1 MKNNIKIDGIYKT
14 KTACFYYITFIILV
28 IIVYIII
35 KIFFNKTFKFKVF
48 ENQKI
53 NKLYQYLINSNL
65 IKLIL
70 VFGLIILFV
79 IWIKKFKNYTCEH
92 RYIGIY
98 EVKGQFSSLYDTI
111 KRCENKDK
119 LINKGMRIFHNFY
132 GQWIHEYEIPQYKNS
147 DFLQK
152 RKIKYE
158 MFNKYLNEIEELKK
172 NVNNR
177 FIVF

>member
-1 MKNNIKIDGIYKT
+1 MKIDGIYKT

-35 KIFFNKTFKFKVF
+35 KIFFNKTSKFKVF

-92 RYIGIY
+92 RYIGIH

-119 LINKGMRIFHNFY
+119 LMNKGMKIFHNFY
-132 GQWIHEYEIPQYKNS
+132 GQWIHVYEIPQYKNS

-172 NVNNR
+172 ECKQ
-177 FIVF
+177 

>member
-1 MKNNIKIDGIYKT
+1 MKNNKINMEIDDIYKT

-28 IIVYIII
+28 IIAYIII
-35 KIFFNKTFKFKVF
+35 KIFFNKASNFKVF

-70 VFGLIILFV
+70 IFGLIILFV
-79 IWIKKFKNYTCEH
+79 IWIKKFKKYTHEH
-92 RYIGIY
+92 RYIDIH

-111 KRCENKDK
+111 KRCENKDE
-119 LINKGMRIFHNFY
+119 LMNKGMRIFNNFY
-132 GQWIHEYEIPQYKNS
+132 GQWIHIHEIPQYKNS

-152 RKIKYE
+152 RKIKNE
-158 MFNKYLNEIEELKK
+158 MFDKYLNEIVELKK
-172 NVNNR
+172 ECKQ
-177 FIVF
+177 

>member
-1 MKNNIKIDGIYKT
+1 MEIDDIYKT

-28 IIVYIII
+28 IITYIII
-35 KIFFNKTFKFKVF
+35 KIFFNKALKFKVF

-53 NKLYQYLINSNL
+53 SKLYQYLINSNL

-79 IWIKKFKNYTCEH
+79 IWIKKFKKYTREH
-92 RYIGIY
+92 RYIDIH

-111 KRCENKDK
+111 KRCENKDE
-119 LINKGMRIFHNFY
+119 LINKGMRIFNNFY
-132 GQWIHEYEIPQYKNS
+132 GQWIHVQEIPQYKDG

-152 RKIKYE
+152 RKIKNE

-172 NVNNR
+172 DCKQ
-177 FIVF
+177 